1 MDITITL
8 IIIVVTVLISYMGF
22 NKQETFNLLKHS
34 PFMEVNKNEW
44 YRIIT
49 SGFVHADWMHL
60 GINMYVLYEFG
71 RIVEEHYFLA
81 LFGSNGRLLFLLMY
95 LLAIMAGSFPSLIKE
110 KDNIGYAAIGASG
123 AVSAV
128 VFIYMMMAPW
138 SMLGIMFIIPM
149 PAVLAGVAFL
159 WYSSWASK
167 RNVKSFRGR
176 PVGHMAH
183 FYGAIFGMVFVAI
196 LKPEVLVHF
205 WEQLIHPP
213 WMT

>member
-22 NKQETFNLLKHS
+22 NRQEILNLLKHS
-34 PFMEVNKNEW
+34 PFLEVNKNEW
-44 YRIIT
+44 YRLIT

-60 GINMYVLYEFG
+60 GVNMYVLYEFG
-71 RIVEEHYFLA
+71 RIVEQYFLI
-81 LFGSNGRLLFLLMY
+81 LFGPKGKLLFLLMY
-95 LLAIMAGSFPSLIKE
+95 ILAIMAGALPSLIKE
-110 KDNIGYAAIGASG
+110 KGNISYAAIGASG

-159 WYSSWASK
+159 WYSSWAHK
-167 RNVKSFRGR
+167 RNKRGFSGR

-196 LKPEVLVHF
+196 LKPEVLVDF
-205 WEQLIHPP
+205 WLQLIHPP
-213 WMT
+213 WFS